1 MFTILNFHQCNEN
14 DSLQWSWIYK
24 NTATTN
30 QWFFFIGQKSV
41 KKFYTGLEIGFLW
54 LCGGEYTCLENE
66 NKFNSELKFNELWTI
81 CFTKTIL
88 KSDEAPKFL
97 KFVWWKNM

>member
-1 MFTILNFHQCNEN
+1 MKMIHCNEVEFIKTQQQQI
-14 DSLQWSWIYK
+14 D
-24 NTATTN
+24 N